1 MIRCQTRAPGSPQ
14 QIAHCKILSK
24 LGERGMDA
32 VYRAAYTKLNREV
45 AIKVLPEAFAA
56 QR

>member
-1 MIRCQTRAPGSPQ
+1 VIRCQTRAPGSPQ